1 MSYLLIPAD
10 RGEKAYAIAT
20 QIFADMYNKVTHKE
34 IACSDT
40 DDGVSDLI
48 FIGSDAVND
57 LLATLMLNGDVES
70 LGIRYGTDDF
80 AVKSTVVNGRNIIVL
95 AGGRGRSTIY
105 AVYDFFES
113 LGCRYFW
120 DGDVIPS
127 LDEIDITNQNKLER
141 PRFLYRGTRYFAHR
155 GLKRFQAE
163 HWSFDDFAKEIDW
176 LLKKRLNFFM
186 LRIGG
191 DDLFQKAFP
200 DDVSY
205 PDSTRDET
213 KTGYNDRTPF
223 WPLEFRGDLRKKIMD
238 YALSRDLMT
247 ASDCGTIT
255 HWYSPT
261 PKEYLEK
268 YKPSFL
274 AQSRTFDDTAMVWD
288 IRDQKNMDAYFKL
301 TDAEVREWN
310 GGSGLFHT
318 IGLAERNMYDDRDK
332 NLRLKLFT
340 YRRIAQ
346 TLRQKYPDSKLL
358 IAAWDFL
365 GWWQSDE
372 VKQLVSELD
381 PERTIIFDYTSDGDD
396 PERSFL
402 NWDVKN
408 KFPWIFGIFH
418 AFEGENTL
426 RGPYTRIEKR
436 LAAAKDDD
444 KCIGMVYWP
453 ELSHNDPLILEYLS
467 KNAWAPQSKKFLQ
480 LVDDFCADRYGGCDD
495 MNVVWKKALPVL
507 ELSYWGGFSKSGSP
521 EYASESATH
530 RPAWYNPAR
539 LALIFK
545 SELALSH
552 FKYKNEKY
560 KEQQSAASDLLL
572 QLLPL
577 TDTKCAFVKR
587 DITDIART
595 VLDLYMSAVFNK
607 LCIDKEGRGER
618 ADQFSALF
626 DCLIDILETSDDF
639 SLSYTMQHIN
649 KVHPVPPSFEV
660 TLKNNIEDRY
670 CRQHCFELFKYVVK
684 PECDIVMNWFKKPY
698 DIDFNTA
705 FCNVRDS
712 FYKAPLDNMKRVA
725 KKDALKTAIARSAKI
740 IAELAL

>member
-20 QIFADMYNKVTHKE
+20 QIFSDMYKKITQKE
-34 IACSDT
+34 IACSDS

-57 LLATLMLNGDVES
+57 TLATLMLDGDIDS

-80 AVKSTVVNGRNIIVL
+80 AVKSSVLNGRNILVL

-113 LGCRYFW
+113 LGCKYFW
-120 DGDVIPS
+120 DGDIIPS
-127 LDEIDITNQNKLER
+127 LNDIDITNKNTLER
-141 PRFLYRGTRYFAHR
+141 PRFFYRGTRYFAHR

-163 HWSFDDFAKEIDW
+163 HWSFEDFTKEIDW

-200 DDVSY
+200 DDVPY
-205 PDSTRDET
+205 PDGTRDQS

-223 WPLEFRGDLRKKIMD
+223 WPLEYRGNLRKKIMD

-261 PKEYLEK
+261 PKDYLEK

-274 AQSRTFDDTAMVWD
+274 AQSRAFDDTAMVWD

-318 IGLAERNMYDDRDK
+318 IGLAERNMYEERDK

-340 YRRIAQ
+340 YRRTAQ

-358 IAAWDFL
+358 VAAWDFL

-372 VKQLVSELD
+372 VKQLISELD

-408 KFPWIFGIFH
+408 KFPWVFGIFH

-426 RGPYTRIEKR
+426 RGPYSRIEER
-436 LAAAKDDD
+436 LAEAKDDE
-444 KCIGMVYWP
+444 KCIGMIYWP

-467 KNAWAPQSKKFLQ
+467 KNAWAPQSKEFSQ
-480 LVDDFCADRYGGCDD
+480 LVKDFCADRYKDCDG
-495 MNVVWKKALPVL
+495 MHSIWQKALPIL

-539 LALIFK
+539 LPLIFK

-560 KEQQSAASDLLL
+560 KEQKSAAVDLLL
-572 QLLPL
+572 QILPL
-577 TDTKCAFVKR
+577 SDTDDRFIKR

-607 LCIDKEGRGER
+607 LCTDKEGRGER
-618 ADQFSALF
+618 ADQFSILF

-639 SLSYTMQHIN
+639 SLNYTIQEIN
-649 KVHPVPPSFEV
+649 KVHPVKPSFEI
-660 TLKNNIEDRY
+660 TLKNNIENRY
-670 CRQHCFELFKYVVK
+670 CRQHCFELFKYLVK
-684 PECDIVMNWFKKPY
+684 PECDIVMDWFKKPY
-698 DIDFNTA
+698 DIDFDTA
-705 FCNVRDS
+705 FCDARAN
-712 FYKAPLDNMKRVA
+712 FYNTPLDSMKG
-725 KKDALKTAIARSAKI
+725 DADSDAFKNAIIRAAEIIEKI
-740 IAELAL
+740 SL